1 MNHPYPLMELYEKN
15 VHGAQVNSDYYFLQ
29 GGGEMGKLTREYNW
43 SDTAIGSPDTWS
55 QSLLTTVSIILNSK
69 FPMFLWWGTDLIQFY
84 NDAYRPS
91 LGNDGK
97 HPSALGQRGEECW
110 QEIWPVIKPLIDQVL
125 YTGVSTWSEDQLI
138 PIYRNNRLEDVY
150 WTFSYSAVIDQTG
163 KPAGVLVICN
173 ETTDKVNSYNALNEA
188 KQQLERSKAETETER
203 DRLRRFFMQAP
214 AGVCVLD
221 GPEFV
226 FDLIN
231 PTYQQLFPGR
241 DLLGKTLLAAI
252 PEIEEQPIWNILQE
266 VYRTGK
272 TYEGNEL
279 LIPLAYEDRG
289 PVESRYFNFTYQAR
303 LNSDGQVDGVIVFV
317 YEVTEM
323 VAAKRKVEES
333 EKRFRSMIDQAPV
346 ALLVNKGDE
355 LVFDIVN
362 KPMIGLIGKGDD
374 VIGKA
379 WYEAI
384 PELVGQPVVDRLYHT
399 YRTGEESIIYEEPIV
414 LATNGTPETRY
425 FNLIYRPLIEDGEIT
440 GLMQSAVEV
449 TEQVRAR
456 KELEEIKDTL
466 TLSLMAAEVGTF
478 DVDLVNSTMSWDAR
492 CRTLF
497 GISHNNP
504 VTYEHDFVKGLH
516 PDDRGRILDIIGKS
530 VYNKAVS
537 NGNYDVQYR
546 TVGVEDKKVR
556 WIRAKGKAYF
566 DENDRPIRFIG
577 AALDIT
583 EQKTDEL
590 RKNDFIGMVSHEL
603 KTPLTSLM
611 ALVQVLQAKI
621 ALLNDA
627 SSSML
632 LDKANKQV
640 KKMTAMINSFLN
652 VSRLES
658 GKILVD
664 KHDLNLVMLIAETVT
679 ETQLMLPSHQI
690 TLLPCDPIHI
700 AADKDKIG
708 AVISNLLSN
717 AVKYSPRGKSV
728 VVDCKVT
735 DSEVI
740 VRVTDEGM
748 GIRPTDVDHIF
759 ERYYRVESHHRD
771 NISGFGIG
779 LYLSAEII
787 KQHGGEIGVVTE
799 PGKGSTFWFTLPV

>member
-1 MNHPYPLMELYEKN
+1 MNYPNLLMELSEKD
-15 VHGAQVNSDYYFLQ
+15 VHGPEVNSDYYFLQ
-29 GGGEMGKLTREYNW
+29 GGGEMGRLTRDFDW
-43 SDTAIGSPDTWS
+43 SGTVIGSPNTWS
-55 QSLLTTVSIILNSK
+55 QSLLTTVSIIMNSK
-69 FPMFLWWGTDLIQFY
+69 FPMFLWWGPDLIQFY

-91 LGNDGK
+91 LGNNGK
-97 HPSALGQRGEECW
+97 HPYALGQRGQDCW

-125 YTGVSTWSEDQLI
+125 NTSKPTWSEDQLI

-150 WTFSYSAVIDQTG
+150 WTFSYSAVIDETG
-163 KPAGVLVICN
+163 KAAGVLVICN
-173 ETTDKVNSYNALNEA
+173 ETTDKVNSYNALKEA
-188 KQQLERSKAETETER
+188 KQQVEIAKSETENER
-203 DRLRRFFMQAP
+203 DRLAQFIMQAP
-214 AGVCVLD
+214 EGICVLD
-221 GPEFV
+221 GPDMV
-226 FDLIN
+226 FELVN
-231 PTYQQLFPGR
+231 PAYQQILSGR
-241 DLLGKTLLAAI
+241 NLLGRPIFDALPELKGGTTNVLLD
-252 PEIEEQPIWNILQE
+252 Q

-272 TYEGNEL
+272 SYEGKEVYFP
-279 LIPLAYEDRG
+279 IARQDGAPPQD
-289 PVESRYFNFTYQAR
+289 RYFNFSYVPR
-303 LNSDGQVDGVIVFV
+303 FNSGGDVDGILVYVF
-317 YEVTEM
+317 EVTDL
-323 VAAKRKVEES
+323 VIAKRKVEES
-333 EKRFRSMIDQAPV
+333 EKRFRSMIEQAPV

-362 KPMIGLIGKGDD
+362 KPMIDLIGKGQD

-379 WYEAI
+379 WHEAI

-414 LATNGTPETRY
+414 LYTKGISETRY
-425 FNLIYRPLIEDGEIT
+425 FNLIYKPFWEDGQIT

-466 TLSLMAAEVGTF
+466 TLSLTAAEVGTF
-478 DVDLVNSTMSWDAR
+478 DVDLVNGTMNWDSR

-504 VTYEHDFVKGLH
+504 VTYEHDFVMGLH
-516 PDDRGRILDIIGKS
+516 ADDRERILDIIEKS

-546 TVGVEDKKVR
+546 TVGVEDNKVR

-566 DENDRPIRFIG
+566 DEIDRPVRFIG
-577 AALDIT
+577 AALDVT

-603 KTPLTSLM
+603 KTPLTSLT
-611 ALVQVLQAKI
+611 ALVQVLQGKI
-621 ALLNDA
+621 ALLDDA
-627 SSSML
+627 SSVVL

-640 KKMTAMINSFLN
+640 KKMSAMINSFLN

-658 GKILVD
+658 GKILVEKQD
-664 KHDLNLVMLIAETVT
+664 FNMVMLIAETVI
-679 ETQLMLPSHQI
+679 ETQLMLPSHLI
-690 TLLPCDPIHI
+690 SLSPCDPVHI
-700 AADKDKIG
+700 NADKDKIG

-717 AVKYSPRGKSV
+717 AVKYSPRGKNV
-728 VVDCKVT
+728 LVDCQATDGQVKVC
-735 DSEVI
+735 
-740 VRVTDEGM
+740 VTDEGM
-748 GIRPTDVDHIF
+748 GIRATDVDRIF
-759 ERYYRVESHHRD
+759 ERYYRVDSHHRD

-787 KQHGGEIGVVTE
+787 RQHGGEIGVITE
-799 PGKGSTFWFTLPV
+799 AGKGSTFWFTLPA